1 MSKTAIIG
9 GKGLSVPDYLN
20 SVKELSVNTPFGIP
34 DPVIYSGIFDGVEV
48 IHLSR
53 YGKEKAVPPS
63 RINYRA
69 NLYALKQLDCRY
81 ILATSTCRSLQEE
94 ICPGEIII
102 LDQFIDMTTQ
112 QLSGIYDD
120 LKTLETGSLP
130 MGDPFSEELRDH
142 LVEAAIVMGI
152 TVHTK
157 GIILSIEG
165 PRLSSR
171 AESNLFRN
179 WGADVI
185 NRVTTPEVILAN
197 ELGIPYAAL
206 ALCTGYDSWRI
217 NDDASGEQ
225 DGEAILV
232 TNREK
237 MIRMLTYAV
246 RKIEQH
252 DQGEL

>member
-1 MSKTAIIG
+1 MSRTAIIG
-9 GKGLSVPDYLN
+9 GKGIGMPDYLD

-34 DPVIYSGIFDGVEV
+34 DPVIYSGFFDGVEM

-53 YGKEKAVPPS
+53 YGKEAVPSS

-69 NLYALKQLDCRY
+69 NLYALKQLDCSY

-112 QLSGIYDD
+112 RLSGIYDD

-142 LVEAAIVMGI
+142 LVEAAIVLGI

-157 GIILSIEG
+157 GIVLSIEG

-185 NRVTTPEVILAN
+185 NMVTTPEVILAN

-206 ALCTGYDSWRI
+206 ALCTGYDSWRV
-217 NDDASGEQ
+217 NDDLSGEK

-232 TNREK
+232 ANREK

-246 RKIEQH
+246 RKIEQQ